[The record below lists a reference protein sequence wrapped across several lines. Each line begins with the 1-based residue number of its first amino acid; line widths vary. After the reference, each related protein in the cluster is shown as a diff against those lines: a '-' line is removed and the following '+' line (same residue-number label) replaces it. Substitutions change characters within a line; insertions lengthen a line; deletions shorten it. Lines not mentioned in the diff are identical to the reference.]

1 MEAWTTVI
9 DFLPV
14 ADADASW
21 QRWLSSHHGSLLR
34 PEDILIDTG
43 RGNTGDIR
51 RYRIKES
58 VMARIDAAEQG
69 RNAAGR

>member
-1 MEAWTTVI
+1 MFRVEAWTTVI

-21 QRWLSSHHGSLLR
+21 QQWLSSHQGIVLR

-43 RGNTGDIR
+43 RGDTGDIR
-51 RYRIKES
+51 RYRISES
-58 VMARIDAAEQG
+58 VMARI
-69 RNAAGR
+69 NADDEGQNA